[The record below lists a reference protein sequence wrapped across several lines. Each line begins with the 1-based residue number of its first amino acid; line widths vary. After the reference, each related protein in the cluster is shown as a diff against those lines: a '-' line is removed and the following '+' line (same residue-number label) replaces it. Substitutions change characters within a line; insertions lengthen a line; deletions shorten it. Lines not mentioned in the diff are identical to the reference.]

1 MGKFINPFTDMGFK
15 MIFGQEVNKSLLIDF
30 LNNLLEG
37 ERVITDVQFLD
48 KEQLPS
54 MENERGLI
62 YDVYCKTDT
71 DERIIIEMQNRWQ
84 LNFKDRALLY
94 LSRSIVEQG
103 KRGTSGRS
111 YAINAVYGV
120 FFMNFKEV
128 AIGRDFRTDI
138 ALMDM
143 RHKSQFSDKL
153 RMIFLQLP
161 EFRKEAD
168 ECENYF
174 ERWIFVLKNMD
185 ILERMPWAAQ
195 YAAFKKLSEICEMAA
210 LTPQER
216 SRYEESIKVYRD
228 NIAIAERDWMEG
240 KAAGLAEGKA
250 AGLAEGK
257 AAGLAEGKAAGL
269 AEVAKNLK
277 EMGLPL
283 PDISKATGL
292 TEAEI
297 EAL

>member
-1 MGKFINPFTDMGFK
+1 
-15 MIFGQEVNKSLLIDF
+15 
-30 LNNLLEG
+30 
-37 ERVITDVQFLD
+37 
-48 KEQLPS
+48 
-54 MENERGLI
+54 
-62 YDVYCKTDT
+62 
-71 DERIIIEMQNRWQ
+71 
-84 LNFKDRALLY
+84 
-94 LSRSIVEQG
+94 
-103 KRGTSGRS
+103 
-111 YAINAVYGV
+111 
-120 FFMNFKEV
+120 
-128 AIGRDFRTDI
+128 
-138 ALMDM
+138 MDM

-195 YAAFKKLSEICEMAA
+195 YAAFKKLSEICETAA

-240 KAAGLAEGKA
+240 KAAGLAE
-250 AGLAEGK
+250 
-257 AAGLAEGKAAGL
+257 
-269 AEVAKNLK
+269 VAKNLK
-277 EMGLPL
+277 DMGLP
-283 PDISKATGL
+283 PADISKATGL

>member
-1 MGKFINPFTDMGFK
+1 
-15 MIFGQEVNKSLLIDF
+15 
-30 LNNLLEG
+30 
-37 ERVITDVQFLD
+37 
-48 KEQLPS
+48 
-54 MENERGLI
+54 
-62 YDVYCKTDT
+62 
-71 DERIIIEMQNRWQ
+71 
-84 LNFKDRALLY
+84 
-94 LSRSIVEQG
+94 
-103 KRGTSGRS
+103 
-111 YAINAVYGV
+111 
-120 FFMNFKEV
+120 MNFKEI
-128 AIGRDFRTDI
+128 AIGHDFRTDI

-161 EFRKEAD
+161 EFRKEAE

-195 YAAFKKLSEICEMAA
+195 YAAFKKLSEICETAA

-257 AAGLAEGKAAGL
+257 AK
-269 AEVAKNLK
+269 VAKNLK
-277 EMGLPL
+277 DMGLPL

>member
-1 MGKFINPFTDMGFK
+1 
-15 MIFGQEVNKSLLIDF
+15 
-30 LNNLLEG
+30 
-37 ERVITDVQFLD
+37 
-48 KEQLPS
+48 
-54 MENERGLI
+54 
-62 YDVYCKTDT
+62 
-71 DERIIIEMQNRWQ
+71 
-84 LNFKDRALLY
+84 
-94 LSRSIVEQG
+94 
-103 KRGTSGRS
+103 
-111 YAINAVYGV
+111 
-120 FFMNFKEV
+120 
-128 AIGRDFRTDI
+128 
-138 ALMDM
+138 MDM
-143 RHKSQFSDKL
+143 RHK
-153 RMIFLQLP
+153 RLP
-161 EFRKEAD
+161 EFRKEAA

-195 YAAFKKLSEICEMAA
+195 YAAFKKLSEICETAA

-250 AGLAEGK
+250 AGLAE
-257 AAGLAEGKAAGL
+257 
-269 AEVAKNLK
+269 VAKNLK
-277 EMGLPL
+277 KMGLPL